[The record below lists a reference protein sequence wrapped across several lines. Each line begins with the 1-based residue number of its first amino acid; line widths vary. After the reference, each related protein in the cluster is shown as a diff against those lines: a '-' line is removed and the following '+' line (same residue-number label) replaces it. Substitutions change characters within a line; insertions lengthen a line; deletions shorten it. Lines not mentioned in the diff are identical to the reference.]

1 MKNYGYTVTCS
12 DAFSWHFS
20 ADIEAID
27 EDLTEVE
34 LTTIAE
40 HVDPDIL
47 SPLSV
52 RLHKNTKHYIDM
64 MHRYPH
70 LSTSEKAFKMLRI
83 WFQDVPPSPHN
94 RKRLVDEFCKLKRCR
109 IAFAIATKDYST
121 LK

>member
-1 MKNYGYTVTCS
+1 MTLSY
-12 DAFSWHFS
+12 

-47 SPLSV
+47 SRLSV
-52 RLHKNTKHYIDM
+52 RLHQNTKHYMDM
-64 MHRYPH
+64 MHRYPN
-70 LSTSEKAFKMLRI
+70 LSTSDKAFKMLHI
-83 WFQDVPPSPHN
+83 WFQDIPPSPQN
-94 RKRLVDEFCKLKRCR
+94 RKSLVDEFRKLKRCR
-109 IAFAIATKDYST
+109 IASAIATKDYST